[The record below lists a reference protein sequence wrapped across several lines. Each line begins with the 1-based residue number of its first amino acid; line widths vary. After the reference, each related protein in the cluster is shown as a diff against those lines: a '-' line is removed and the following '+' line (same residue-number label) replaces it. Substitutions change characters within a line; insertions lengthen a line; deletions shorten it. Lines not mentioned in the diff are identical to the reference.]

1 MIITCNNCNKKFDID
16 SNLIPD
22 KGRSLQCSSC
32 DHKWFFKK
40 EVLEKT
46 VSPIVEDID
55 NDNVNIFVQNNL
67 SNNDEINP
75 SDLLKEEAKAHIEEE
90 IDKKGQYI
98 FCPNHVST
106 LDIPLIL
113 AVLPFPL
120 QFIGKAEIA
129 KLPIFGYFYKN
140 NSVIVNR
147 ENRKDAYSA
156 FLKAGDRLKKGLS
169 MCIFPEGG
177 IPPKNIF
184 LKQFKNGPFRLSV
197 EQNITIIPITLAD
210 NKQIF
215 PQEYFKGRPGFVR
228 VKVHKAVNLN
238 IKSENSIN
246 DLNKS
251 VYNTIFE
258 QLKIYE
264 K

>member
-1 MIITCNNCNKKFDID
+1 MIFIFAVMKWIGY
-16 SNLIPD
+16 L
-22 KGRSLQCSSC
+22 LSSIWRL
-32 DHKWFFKK
+32 WFFL
-40 EVLEKT
+40 VFT
-46 VSPIVEDID
+46 VVFIIFIPALIFFTAIIKNHIIVANLTRYWSKLTLWLSFVIPIIEW
-55 NDNVNIFVQNNL
+55 
-67 SNNDEINP
+67 
-75 SDLLKEEAKAHIEEE
+75 EEE

-228 VKVHKAVNLN
+228 VKVHKAINLN
-238 IKSENSIN
+238 LKSENSIN